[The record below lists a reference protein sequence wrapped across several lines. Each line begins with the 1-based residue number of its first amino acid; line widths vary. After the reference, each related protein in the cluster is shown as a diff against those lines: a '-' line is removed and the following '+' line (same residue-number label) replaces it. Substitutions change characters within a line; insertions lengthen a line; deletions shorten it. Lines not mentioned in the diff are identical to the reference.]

1 MEVMQWKGTTCGWQ
15 PWRSAW
21 GCHGQYAVGRA
32 SVTMYDRRLSAY
44 FGDLIEGGYVIEK
57 GQALDANP
65 GLAVM
70 APLCRGDLPMGQR
83 NVFHERIDPV
93 MAGALSQPE
102 SFGAVA
108 LLMATAP
115 ECGAFDEVAP
125 DVYAAWW
132 ASSTPAR

>member
-1 MEVMQWKGTTCGWQ
+1 
-15 PWRSAW
+15 
-21 GCHGQYAVGRA
+21 
-32 SVTMYDRRLSAY
+32 
-44 FGDLIEGGYVIEK
+44 
-57 GQALDANP
+57 
-65 GLAVM
+65 M

-108 LLMATAP
+108 LLMAAAP
-115 ECGAFDEVAP
+115 ECGAFDDVAP

-132 ASSTPAR
+132 ADRGGRVGVRRGDSIVWGDGTVETIRPAAQRWQC